1 MKTLTIKIQVKDKI
15 EAWKI
20 VSHLGFERK
29 IEEATF
35 EGKTHKFDE
44 QNKPKDFFKRL
55 KEQQIDQ
62 K

>member
-1 MKTLTIKIQVKDKI
+1 MKTLTIKIQVKDNI

-35 EGKTHKFDE
+35 EDRTYKFDE
-44 QNKPKDFFKRL
+44 KNKPKDFFNRL
-55 KEQQIDQ
+55 REQKINE
-62 K
+62 

>member
-20 VSHLGFERK
+20 VSHLGFEREV
-29 IEEATF
+29 IEATF
-35 EGKTHKFDE
+35 EDKTYKFDE
-44 QNKPKDFFKRL
+44 KNKPKDFFKRL
-55 KEQQIDQ
+55 NKQ

>member
-1 MKTLTIKIQVKDKI
+1 MKILILKIQVKDKI

-29 IEEATF
+29 VIEATF
-35 EGKTHKFDE
+35 ENKTYKFDE

-55 KEQQIDQ
+55 KEQKINE
-62 K
+62 